1 MFSCIIHA
9 EKKREVAVIDIS
21 NAFIHKRVE
30 NENEM
35 SVINIIRVIVNLI
48 FKIYPELYGIIV
60 TNDKTGEKV
69 IIVQCTNIIYGT
81 MVASLLYYK
90 KFVNTLR
97 ST

>member
-81 MVASLLYYK
+81 MVASLLY
-90 KFVNTLR
+90 
-97 ST
+97 